1 MPFPVSEVRRWNW
14 FTSLRRSLNC
24 IIGQT
29 LSVTAFPVN
38 EPQGGILLSLNL
50 LLYDTLGYRPS
61 HRVID
66 SKNSAGILYKMTW
79 ARCSIL

>member
-1 MPFPVSEVRRWNW
+1 M
-14 FTSLRRSLNC
+14 
-24 IIGQT
+24 
-29 LSVTAFPVN
+29 TAFPVN
-38 EPQGGILLSLNL
+38 EPQQSIPLSLNL
-50 LLYDTLGYRPS
+50 LLYDTLGYGQS